1 MNKSH
6 APAASVILPIYNQS
20 ESLRIVLKHLSN
32 QQCHP
37 AEYEIIVVDDG
48 STDALREKIASD
60 DWPLPKCKI
69 TYIHQENQGRAIAR
83 NAGVEK
89 AQGDRLIFCDGDRVP
104 SPTFVAEHLN
114 AAKKQRNMVVIGC
127 PWDFFGKASLLKTE
141 ANTNWQRIV
150 KLSRKPQYYEKIMN
164 LYSDGKTE
172 SPIAWCTFLVGNS
185 SIDRRAFESTGGFDP
200 GFTDWGF
207 EHFEF
212 AYRLKKQDFMF
223 YSCPQAES
231 FHLPHPR
238 QSGFY
243 QSMIH
248 SSMKYF
254 MQLHPKVPVNALE
267 RFLLGEISLQDF
279 EKSFCVNLSYNLL
292 DKPEIYFKL
301 ERSES

>member
-1 MNKSH
+1 MQLKINVIWLSL
-6 APAASVILPIYNQS
+6 AARGI
-20 ESLRIVLKHLSN
+20 
-32 QQCHP
+32 
-37 AEYEIIVVDDG
+37 
-48 STDALREKIASD
+48 
-60 DWPLPKCKI
+60 
-69 TYIHQENQGRAIAR
+69 
-83 NAGVEK
+83 
-89 AQGDRLIFCDGDRVP
+89 
-104 SPTFVAEHLN
+104 
-114 AAKKQRNMVVIGC
+114 
-127 PWDFFGKASLLKTE
+127 FFGKASLLKTE

-267 RFLLGEISLQDF
+267 RFFTRQNFHYRILKKVFVS
-279 EKSFCVNLSYNLL
+279 
-292 DKPEIYFKL
+292 IYLTIF
-301 ERSES
+301 

>member
-1 MNKSH
+1 
-6 APAASVILPIYNQS
+6 
-20 ESLRIVLKHLSN
+20 
-32 QQCHP
+32 
-37 AEYEIIVVDDG
+37 
-48 STDALREKIASD
+48 
-60 DWPLPKCKI
+60 
-69 TYIHQENQGRAIAR
+69 
-83 NAGVEK
+83 
-89 AQGDRLIFCDGDRVP
+89 
-104 SPTFVAEHLN
+104 
-114 AAKKQRNMVVIGC
+114 MVVIGC

-279 EKSFCVNLSYNLL
+279 EKSFCVNLSYGLPSNT
-292 DKPEIYFKL
+292 PNP
-301 ERSES
+301 RSPCSSYGYLPYPPNRSQSQTYCSGYRLNRALSRLSPSQYCGPRR